1 MSQTHQKPPPSSI
14 SRQAKSKLQ
23 SLSKS
28 QPKAKLRSSTSLFQR
43 IEELEKLVE
52 TVSRS
57 KMIWE
62 GTFDVITDPVLI
74 IDRDYTITRANKAAA
89 GAAGIDVKKIIGR
102 KCYQSFAGYD
112 KPCPRCPVPRIRSLA
127 EPHSVELDAF
137 PNRRQYSANGYSLSA
152 LAGSDEVV
160 LHYLDV
166 TEAKQMQKRLLHNE
180 KMAAVGTLAGGI
192 AHEINNPLGGI
203 LAFVQLTMRELEA
216 AHPCQA
222 DLKEIED
229 AALRCKKIVRNLL
242 DFSRQNRDDRAEPV
256 DLNEVVNKTMPLIKI
271 NARDA
276 GVEIESRLASPLPMV
291 SGHFQKLQQ
300 VVLNLIT
307 NAMHAMK
314 GGGAVTLA
322 TQNLSTRHQVVLKV
336 VDTGCGIDRVHLDKI
351 FDPYFTTKDQGEG
364 TGLGLAISYSIV
376 KEHGGKIEVDSEVGK
391 GTVFTLTFD
400 AI

>member
-1 MSQTHQKPPPSSI
+1 MSQTRRKSPLSSI
-14 SRQAKSKLQ
+14 PRQAK
-23 SLSKS
+23 
-28 QPKAKLRSSTSLFQR
+28 PKAQPASSTSLFAR
-43 IEELEKLVE
+43 IAELERLVE
-52 TVSRS
+52 TISRS

-74 IDRDYTITRANKAAA
+74 IDKDFTITRANKAAA
-89 GAAGIDVKKIIGR
+89 HAASIDVKKIIGR
-102 KCYQSFAGYD
+102 KCYAAFAGYD
-112 KPCPRCPVPRIRSLA
+112 RPCPKCPVPRIRSLS

-137 PNRRQYSANGYSLSA
+137 PNHHQYSANGYSLAQLSS
-152 LAGSDEVV
+152 SDEVV

-166 TEAKQMQKRLLHNE
+166 TESKQMQKRLLHNE

-203 LAFVQLTMRELEA
+203 LAFVQLAMRELDS
-216 AHPCQA
+216 AHSCQT

-242 DFSRQNRDDRAEPV
+242 DFSRQNRDEQVEPV

-271 NARDA
+271 NARDV
-276 GVEIESRLASPLPMV
+276 GVETETRLAERLPPI

-307 NAMHAMK
+307 NALHAMK
-314 GGGAVTLA
+314 VGGKLTLTTRAIA
-322 TQNLSTRHQVVLKV
+322 TKRQVVLRV
-336 VDTGCGIDRVHLDKI
+336 ADTGHGIDRIHLDKI

-364 TGLGLAISYSIV
+364 TGLGLAISYSII
-376 KEHGGKIEVDSEVGK
+376 KEHGGKIDGESDVGK
-391 GTVFTLTFD
+391 GTVFTLT
-400 AI
+400 IEEMRSG